1 MLEKK
6 TNSILLLLWKQ
17 FPLFTQGHGDFL
29 VVRHTLRTRPKEI
42 LDRIFLGW
50 EQILL
55 GYKSDRISVR
65 SSPVLLS
72 PTSLFLTVLWML
84 IGFCYSW
91 DFFFL
96 RTSLGSHVKSQWN
109 ASSQFSSPNVV
120 VPTKP
125 GFWNPVVSR
134 RNSQMTV
141 WESSWRNR
149 QVLSLRSLLVA
160 CTSVHQHPHRWR
172 AKSCWLLQKF
182 ECAAKVTWSYEVG
195 LSVFAIR
202 YSCN

>member
-1 MLEKK
+1 MGI
-6 TNSILLLLWKQ
+6 SWLW
-17 FPLFTQGHGDFL
+17 D
-29 VVRHTLRTRPKEI
+29 TLRTRPTEI

-72 PTSLFLTVLWML
+72 PASLFLTVLQML

-91 DFFFL
+91 DFFFF

-109 ASSQFSSPNVV
+109 ASSQFLSPNAV
-120 VPTKP
+120 VPMKP
-125 GFWNPVVSR
+125 GFWNPAVSR

-149 QVLSLRSLLVA
+149 QVLSLQSLLVA

-182 ECAAKVTWSYEVG
+182 ECAAKATWSYEVG
-195 LSVFAIR
+195 LSVFAIP